1 MGTLPQR
8 FSHVFLS
15 CLLLITLFHFASA
28 FKSSLNAHFFRSYL
42 YCILSCV
49 YVIVLYTRGLR
60 FFFFFKFRSICS
72 FSGGAPALCV
82 FEAVLI

>member
-15 CLLLITLFHFASA
+15 CLSLITLFHFASA
-28 FKSSLNAHFFRSYL
+28 FKSSLNAHFFHSYL

-49 YVIVLYTRGLR
+49 YIIVLYTRGLL
-60 FFFFFKFRSICS
+60 FFFFFISLDLLFQWWCPGSPC
-72 FSGGAPALCV
+72 L
-82 FEAVLI
+82 